1 MPDGF
6 RKLGDV
12 FRKEPGFHQLREVVQ
27 STDVLEK
34 FLLIFP
40 DLKKIAEP
48 KSLDRKLLKLKVE
61 NPAWRSE
68 LRFKEKEIV
77 EKINNYFHE
86 ERVKQIRFIG

>member
-1 MPDGF
+1 MPDEF

-12 FRKEPGFHQLREVVQ
+12 FRKEPEFKQLRETVQ
-27 STDVLEK
+27 STDVVEK
-34 FLLIFP
+34 FLIIFP
-40 DLKKIAEP
+40 DLKRIVEP

-61 NPAWRSE
+61 NPVWRSE